1 MAALLLYV
9 DKEVTKETLNQLL
22 KACMF
27 GISEPIMFKLA
38 TWTSEDRGYFQS
50 KIHVIL

>member
-9 DKEVTKETLNQLL
+9 DKEETKEKLNQLL
-22 KACMF
+22 KACMS
-27 GISEPIMFKLA
+27 GISKPIMFKLA
-38 TWTSEDRGYFQS
+38 IWTSKGRGYFQS